1 MFRVNNV
8 ARLFERSLSRDWES
22 WTIFIK
28 LKKKKLYIHFSF
40 FAVLNVPSF
49 LASMTFALWV
59 VQNDVNKKKKQKKKK
74 STRLRCMRSPHRLS
88 AGHSQ

>member
-74 STRLRCMRSPHRLS
+74 AQGFAACGPLID
-88 AGHSQ
+88 